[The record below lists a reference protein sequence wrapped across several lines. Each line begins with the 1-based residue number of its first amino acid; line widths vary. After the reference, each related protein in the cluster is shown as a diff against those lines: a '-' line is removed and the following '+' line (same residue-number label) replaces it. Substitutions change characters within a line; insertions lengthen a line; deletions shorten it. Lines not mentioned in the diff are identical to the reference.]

1 MSAWRTRAA
10 NAISLTS
17 NQLGTFART
26 PAHAF
31 RGRLRGQH
39 VRLIRKHRRV
49 CQRNWT
55 EATHTCL
62 KWFSPG
68 HTSPLRSACLRD
80 RTGHRRTFLAA
91 ALGARGFVAL
101 RDKRSSVRDG
111 ASEACTEYA
120 TSGRLREDQPRLEA
134 AAAAH
139 GRGNQG
145 QVAAD
150 LFHHTVDDRKP
161 ETAAGAHR

>member
-1 MSAWRTRAA
+1 MSTWRTRAS

-39 VRLIRKHRRV
+39 VGLIRKHRRV

-55 EATHTCL
+55 EATYTCL

-68 HTSPLRSACLRD
+68 HTSPLFGTEQDTDAPSWQPRSEQ
-80 RTGHRRTFLAA
+80 G
-91 ALGARGFVAL
+91 GFVAL

-120 TSGRLREDQPRLEA
+120 TSGRFREDQPRLEA
-134 AAAAH
+134 ADAAH
-139 GRGNQG
+139 DRGNERQA
-145 QVAAD
+145 AAD
-150 LFHHTVDDRKP
+150 LLHHTVDDGEP
-161 ETAAGAHR
+161 ETTTGADR